1 MSAKKGIDAI
11 FKIGILI
18 VAIAFVAV
26 YFLSSQNDRYQ
37 QLEQKFGDISFCMLD
52 TREGDIHVFYRD
64 SEKGWEFYILN
75 TENAKIK
82 YKDVTLESIQP
93 TDLD

>member
-18 VAIAFVAV
+18 AAIAFVTV
-26 YFLSSQNDRYQ
+26 YFISTQNGRYQ
-37 QLEQKFGDISFCMLD
+37 QLEQKFGDVSFCMLD
-52 TREGDIHVFYRD
+52 TRGGDIHVFYRD
-64 SEKGWEFYILN
+64 SEKSWKFYILN

-82 YKDVTLESIQP
+82 YKDVTVESIQP
-93 TDLD
+93 ADLE